1 MCQTHHIST
10 IFKTLNSDIDT
21 MSSKWG
27 MFGISFSDMANA
39 ISAKWKNVNNYISL
53 TNDATLSGIAD
64 AWKDGN
70 PINFLDE
77 TTVKEKLLEYNKAF
91 DNGSEALASFLD
103 KGTNNDFLDDFFK
116 NFNNNAATMS
126 NYNDAVKS
134 AQAAHN
140 GLTFSMVASKV
151 AAIAL
156 NAALSMGISI
166 AISALCSV
174 IDNLIHKNEN
184 AIKSARE
191 LSDNYNDF
199 KKTNS
204 SNISTLKGLKT
215 EFDELSKGVSQYGK
229 NISLTSEEYERYKEI
244 IQQIVDI
251 SPSLTEGY
259 NTENGYLVDKNRL
272 IERAIELQKQ
282 ERQNEL
288 GKMTN
293 LEQLDVAMSGHIAEY
308 SKALDGKVLSNNGN
322 VLYGN
327 KFSSFKDSLYDLYNT
342 DRVNFSSTDMA
353 KQIMSLLG
361 VEDVEKEIQK
371 YFNDNG
377 TWSESSFWDD
387 YVEKIAKNINVIT
400 KSLSSEDVKL
410 DDSQFDIFTQK
421 ATSCA
426 QTYLDM
432 KDSISAANNSIQ
444 TELNNIAEYADG
456 FSSLSAE
463 QQIFVSEYL
472 KGFNIEDIS
481 SKTSRGSLEYDEDKM
496 AFVKNQIIEFI
507 EQLSGNSST
516 KEALINLYAP
526 PTDNESIEEYL
537 RRFNEAYKVIK
548 SFCEENSIKIP
559 VVFTSKKDAV
569 DNLSEEYNKDP
580 QNAVTYFN
588 DLKQQGVPNN
598 SEQYGNES
606 TNSTLDGL
614 SKATGNINTLKN
626 SLATLYSG
634 NYSSEELIN
643 SIKDINSAVAGMG
656 KSLNWEFIEEQPDS
670 LEVLGNALEYIS
682 EKYAD
687 SILADSNIGS
697 DSKFGTMIKD
707 LIADSIKAQAEFDG
721 LTAQI
726 DGLQSSYGIVSNAI
740 AEYNENGSLSLDT
753 LQSLLTADENYIAML
768 EVKNGQLV
776 INEDSYRELVAMQ
789 LLEYR
794 TKLEN
799 AAAAEIEALA
809 KSKSKNATNENA
821 DASQTAVEKINSET
835 QALNENTSA
844 VIAKSIAEAQK
855 DGATDEE
862 IQGILTK
869 YNDMFNTS
877 VDSMMSSLASFMTGS
892 KKAGA
897 SAAKAAGAAS
907 KEAAD
912 ATVTAFEEQ
921 YKKLKDIRDRDK
933 INEKQYL
940 DTLRAMNE
948 RYFKGNEKYI
958 DEYNKYQKE
967 YLDGMRDLYESVIS
981 DVAKQIDKQID
992 SLNDQKDAA
1001 VDSLKSQQ
1009 EAAKEALEA
1018 QKDAIEE
1025 QIKLIDKQIDSKQA
1039 QIDAINEENEAR
1051 ENAIN
1056 LEKEQYELER
1066 LRNQRT
1072 EYVYSGKD
1080 KGFIYQTDT
1089 GAIRDQEQAVKEAE
1103 DQIRIADIE
1112 KEISLLEKKKEVL
1125 EEQQDAISEQIDRVD
1140 EYYEQLIA
1148 NTESYWDAQIDGAE
1162 ETKSRWEELQELQEE
1177 MEMNARLL
1185 SIGISQEDIENLSND
1200 ELLERVREKYLGIL
1214 SDIYAGNKE
1223 MLSSLSD
1230 LTGIDVSALPSFLQD
1245 TQGYMDI
1252 LSQGVDFANLND
1264 SLGIVI
1270 DQFANVAAAAGQ
1282 MTGSVIGSTGIH
1294 LGTNTDTKTSAGTGD
1309 VSFIDAVKQLEDE
1322 SVPVI
1327 NNVADAFAGE
1337 ESSEDSSQ
1345 SIVGSVNKAKA
1356 AIAGSS
1362 SGKKDS
1368 SEGSEGN
1375 GEDSGSLLE
1384 AMAAQSQAALDEETG
1399 IPAQIQKWQELNNV
1413 LSAILSNL
1421 MNIAAVISTMNAT
1434 ETSINSGSPL
1444 GPALAKGGVSHG
1456 TRNAM
1461 VSEYNQMETII
1472 HKNGTYEITS
1482 SPTLTDL
1489 SPGDQVLNN
1498 SQTLALIR
1506 KKREASARGTNGVF
1520 LGDTHSVLSS
1530 VPELQLHNTILDNS
1544 LASMTSMQLL
1554 GNDNKN
1560 SLINVSI
1567 GDVILENVQNA
1578 DTLSKQIV
1586 MRLPTQIKQEL
1597 SKRG

>member
-1 MCQTHHIST
+1 MDSITSQYTKLQTAISRYNSIQNKSESFQNKYNATLQKNDSTLGQYISSLNGANGSFSGYIKYLVSAKAST
-10 IFKTLNSDIDT
+10 IALSAATAAMK
-21 MSSKWG
+21 M
-27 MFGISFSDMANA
+27 A
-39 ISAKWKNVNNYISL
+39 ISA
-53 TNDATLSGIAD
+53 
-64 AWKDGN
+64 
-70 PINFLDE
+70 
-77 TTVKEKLLEYNKAF
+77 
-91 DNGSEALASFLD
+91 
-103 KGTNNDFLDDFFK
+103 
-116 NFNNNAATMS
+116 
-126 NYNDAVKS
+126 
-134 AQAAHN
+134 
-140 GLTFSMVASKV
+140 
-151 AAIAL
+151 
-156 NAALSMGISI
+156 GISI
-166 AISALCSV
+166 AISALVTQISKWINAQDEARQKAV
-174 IDNLIHKNEN
+174 ELSNTYNEQQTSLDSQINKYKELKSTLDKGNLSADESRSIKEQLLEIQNSLIDSYGNEVSNLDLVNGKYKEQLGLLTSLSKEKATEHTILNRDAFEEAKKALTKTKTYNISQMFTRPFYSALTDEQN
-184 AIKSARE
+184 KLKDFINNYNSAIKLVSH
-191 LSDNYNDF
+191 
-199 KKTNS
+199 KTGIETGIS
-204 SNISTLKGLKT
+204 GAITKGSTLQIQGDAETVNNLLKQFSEDLRLFGEENEIDVT
-215 EFDELSKGVSQYGK
+215 DITSDIASQLRNIWTDDLIEHKKNYDEFI
-229 NISLTSEEYERYKEI
+229 NAEI
-244 IQQIVDI
+244 IRNDTLR
-251 SPSLTEGY
+251 P
-259 NTENGYLVDKNRL
+259 
-272 IERAIELQKQ
+272 
-282 ERQNEL
+282 
-288 GKMTN
+288 
-293 LEQLDVAMSGHIAEY
+293 
-308 SKALDGKVLSNNGN
+308 
-322 VLYGN
+322 LY
-327 KFSSFKDSLYDLYNT
+327 
-342 DRVNFSSTDMA
+342 
-353 KQIMSLLG
+353 
-361 VEDVEKEIQK
+361 
-371 YFNDNG
+371 
-377 TWSESSFWDD
+377 
-387 YVEKIAKNINVIT
+387 
-400 KSLSSEDVKL
+400 
-410 DDSQFDIFTQK
+410 
-421 ATSCA
+421 
-426 QTYLDM
+426 
-432 KDSISAANNSIQ
+432 KDSIQAVEDYNAALLSGKGVTEAKEKLDSLKESVQNASVEVEGSADVFDDIFNSVNKSS
-444 TELNNIAEYADG
+444 EIAYSIDV
-456 FSSLSAE
+456 SLKKDTIAQNYAE
-463 QQIFVSEYL
+463 QLRGLSDFDLES
-472 KGFNIEDIS
+472 FNLDDNFIAPGEEAYNSLINLLGLSKDDTQLLIDKLVELGYIQGEVTDEIS
-481 SKTSRGSLEYDEDKM
+481 SKTPSTISDSIS
-496 AFVKNQIIEFI
+496 QISSQIKPQFNA
-507 EQLSGNSST
+507 LSGAYQKIFTPDGFSR
-516 KEALINLYAP
+516 
-526 PTDNESIEEYL
+526 DNIDFDLLESIQSAFTNIDDEL
-537 RRFNEAYKVIK
+537 
-548 SFCEENSIKIP
+548 SIN
-559 VVFTSKKDAV
+559 FDTSVLD
-569 DNLSEEYNKDP
+569 DFLSI
-580 QNAVTYFN
+580 
-588 DLKQQGVPNN
+588 LNN
-598 SEQYGNES
+598 SES
-606 TNSTLDGL
+606 TAEEVKQAFDD
-614 SKATGNINTLKN
+614 
-626 SLATLYSG
+626 LATSYLFSTDVMK
-634 NYSSEELIN
+634 NLNSETVESVESQLAKMGVTNAETVATEL
-643 SIKDINSAVAGMG
+643 
-656 KSLNWEFIEEQPDS
+656 
-670 LEVLGNALEYIS
+670 
-682 EKYAD
+682 
-687 SILADSNIGS
+687 LA
-697 DSKFGTMIKD
+697 SK
-707 LIADSIKAQAEFDG
+707 E
-721 LTAQI
+721 
-726 DGLQSSYGIVSNAI
+726 
-740 AEYNENGSLSLDT
+740 
-753 LQSLLTADENYIAML
+753 
-768 EVKNGQLV
+768 
-776 INEDSYRELVAMQ
+776 
-789 LLEYR
+789 
-794 TKLEN
+794 
-799 AAAAEIEALA
+799 EALA
-809 KSKSKNATNENA
+809 LQAEALAITKDGITSASEAQISALLAEA
-821 DASQTAVEKINSET
+821 DASAGARAYLLQLAATEQIFNNQNLDTSGKVSE
-835 QALNENTSA
+835 L
-844 VIAKSIAEAQK
+844 
-855 DGATDEE
+855 
-862 IQGILTK
+862 GILAAAYGETA
-869 YNDMFNTS
+869 F
-877 VDSMMSSLASFMTGS
+877 
-892 KKAGA
+892 
-897 SAAKAAGAAS
+897 AAKIAAMEKAAEESHTVFNPSESDLAKLQEEFYSLLFKKYKVNFGGSSNNKSNSTAS
-907 KEAAD
+907 KEAED
-912 ATVTAFEEQ
+912 ANITAFEEQ
-921 YKKLKDIRDRDK
+921 SKKLKDLKNRNLL
-933 INEKQYL
+933 NEKQYL
-940 DTLRAMNE
+940 DAFRALYE

-981 DVAKQIDKQID
+981 DVVKQIDKQID

-1162 ETKSRWEELQELQEE
+1162 ETKSRWEALQELQEE

-1282 MTGSVIGSTGIH
+1282 MTGSVIGSTGIQ

-1322 SVPVI
+1322 SVPII

-1461 VSEYNQMETII
+1461 VSEYNQLETII

-1544 LASMTSMQLL
+1544 LASMASMQLL

-1560 SLINVSI
+1560 SFINVSI

>member
-1 MCQTHHIST
+1 MDAVTSQYTKLQSAISRYNSTQNKSNSYQSDYNSTFDQYISSLNGANSSFSGYIKYLVSAKAST
-10 IFKTLNSDIDT
+10 IALSAATAAMK
-21 MSSKWG
+21 M
-27 MFGISFSDMANA
+27 A
-39 ISAKWKNVNNYISL
+39 ISA
-53 TNDATLSGIAD
+53 
-64 AWKDGN
+64 
-70 PINFLDE
+70 
-77 TTVKEKLLEYNKAF
+77 
-91 DNGSEALASFLD
+91 
-103 KGTNNDFLDDFFK
+103 
-116 NFNNNAATMS
+116 
-126 NYNDAVKS
+126 
-134 AQAAHN
+134 
-140 GLTFSMVASKV
+140 
-151 AAIAL
+151 
-156 NAALSMGISI
+156 GISI
-166 AISALCSV
+166 AISALVTQISKWINAQDEARQKAV
-174 IDNLIHKNEN
+174 ELSNTYNEQQTSLDSQINKYKELKSTLDKGNLSADESRSIKEQLLEIQNSLIDSYGNEVSNLDLVNGKYKEQLGLLTSLSKEKATEHTILNRDAFEEAKKALTKTKTYNISQMFTRPFYSALTDEQN
-184 AIKSARE
+184 KLKDFINNYNSAIKLVSH
-191 LSDNYNDF
+191 
-199 KKTNS
+199 KTGIETGVS
-204 SNISTLKGLKT
+204 GAITKGSTLQIQGDAETVNNLLKQFSEDLRLFGEENEIDVT
-215 EFDELSKGVSQYGK
+215 DITSDIASQLRNIWTDDLIEHKKNYDEFI
-229 NISLTSEEYERYKEI
+229 NAEI
-244 IQQIVDI
+244 IRNDTLR
-251 SPSLTEGY
+251 P
-259 NTENGYLVDKNRL
+259 
-272 IERAIELQKQ
+272 
-282 ERQNEL
+282 
-288 GKMTN
+288 
-293 LEQLDVAMSGHIAEY
+293 
-308 SKALDGKVLSNNGN
+308 
-322 VLYGN
+322 LY
-327 KFSSFKDSLYDLYNT
+327 
-342 DRVNFSSTDMA
+342 
-353 KQIMSLLG
+353 
-361 VEDVEKEIQK
+361 
-371 YFNDNG
+371 
-377 TWSESSFWDD
+377 
-387 YVEKIAKNINVIT
+387 
-400 KSLSSEDVKL
+400 
-410 DDSQFDIFTQK
+410 
-421 ATSCA
+421 
-426 QTYLDM
+426 
-432 KDSISAANNSIQ
+432 KDSIQAVEDYNAALLSGKGVTEAKEKLDSLKESVQNASVEVEGSSDVFNDIFNSVNKSS
-444 TELNNIAEYADG
+444 EIAYSIDV
-456 FSSLSAE
+456 SLKKDTIAQNYAE
-463 QQIFVSEYL
+463 QLRGLSDFDLES
-472 KGFNIEDIS
+472 FNLDDNFIAPGEEAYNSLINLLGLSKDDTQLLIDKLVELGYIQGEVTDEIS
-481 SKTSRGSLEYDEDKM
+481 SKTPSTISDSISQISSQIKPQFNALSDAYQKIFTPDGFSR
-496 AFVKNQIIEFI
+496 
-507 EQLSGNSST
+507 
-516 KEALINLYAP
+516 
-526 PTDNESIEEYL
+526 DNIDFDLLESIQSAFTNIDDEL
-537 RRFNEAYKVIK
+537 
-548 SFCEENSIKIP
+548 SIN
-559 VVFTSKKDAV
+559 FDTSVLD
-569 DNLSEEYNKDP
+569 DFLSI
-580 QNAVTYFN
+580 
-588 DLKQQGVPNN
+588 LNN
-598 SEQYGNES
+598 SES
-606 TNSTLDGL
+606 TAEEVKQAFDD
-614 SKATGNINTLKN
+614 
-626 SLATLYSG
+626 LATSYLFSTDVMK
-634 NYSSEELIN
+634 NLNSETVESVESQLAKMGVTNAETVATEL
-643 SIKDINSAVAGMG
+643 
-656 KSLNWEFIEEQPDS
+656 
-670 LEVLGNALEYIS
+670 
-682 EKYAD
+682 
-687 SILADSNIGS
+687 LA
-697 DSKFGTMIKD
+697 SK
-707 LIADSIKAQAEFDG
+707 E
-721 LTAQI
+721 
-726 DGLQSSYGIVSNAI
+726 
-740 AEYNENGSLSLDT
+740 
-753 LQSLLTADENYIAML
+753 
-768 EVKNGQLV
+768 
-776 INEDSYRELVAMQ
+776 
-789 LLEYR
+789 
-794 TKLEN
+794 
-799 AAAAEIEALA
+799 EALA
-809 KSKSKNATNENA
+809 LQAEALAITKDGITSASEAQISALLAEA
-821 DASQTAVEKINSET
+821 DASAGARAYLLQLAATEQIFNNQNLDTSGKVSE
-835 QALNENTSA
+835 L
-844 VIAKSIAEAQK
+844 
-855 DGATDEE
+855 
-862 IQGILTK
+862 GILAAAYGETA
-869 YNDMFNTS
+869 F
-877 VDSMMSSLASFMTGS
+877 
-892 KKAGA
+892 
-897 SAAKAAGAAS
+897 AAKIAAMEKAAEESHTVFNPSESDLAKLQEEFYSLLFKKYKVNFGVSSNNKGNSTAS
-907 KEAAD
+907 KEAED
-912 ATVTAFEEQ
+912 ANITAFEEQ
-921 YKKLKDIRDRDK
+921 SKKLKDLKDRNLL
-933 INEKQYL
+933 NEKQYL
-940 DTLRAMNE
+940 DAFRALYE

-981 DVAKQIDKQID
+981 DVVKQIDKQID

-1140 EYYEQLIA
+1140 EYYEQLIS

-1294 LGTNTDTKTSAGTGD
+1294 FGTNTDTKTSAGTGD
-1309 VSFIDAVKQLEDE
+1309 VSFIDAVKQLENE

-1461 VSEYNQMETII
+1461 VSEYNQLETII

-1506 KKREASARGTNGVF
+1506 EKREASARGTNGVF

-1544 LASMTSMQLL
+1544 LASMASMQLL

>member
-1 MCQTHHIST
+1 M
-10 IFKTLNSDIDT
+10 IFKTVNTDIGKTKITLNKFSKELDFLKQKFLSSTDISSIKAFISEIKNGVPPITAFNKT
-21 MSSKWG
+21 MQESSNAAVSLVENNIKSTDELEKLTEKATLG
-27 MFGISFSDMANA
+27 QTAMKGLALVGNMFTSWA
-39 ISAKWKNVNNYISL
+39 ISQILSL
-53 TNDATLSGIAD
+53 VVA
-64 AWKDGN
+64 
-70 PINFLDE
+70 
-77 TTVKEKLLEYNKAF
+77 
-91 DNGSEALASFLD
+91 
-103 KGTNNDFLDDFFK
+103 
-116 NFNNNAATMS
+116 
-126 NYNDAVKS
+126 
-134 AQAAHN
+134 
-140 GLTFSMVASKV
+140 GL
-151 AAIAL
+151 
-156 NAALSMGISI
+156 
-166 AISALCSV
+166 
-174 IDNLIHKNEN
+174 DNLIHAVDYARDKLEN
-184 AIKSARE
+184 SSGTYNSITSELDSLNKEFEKTSEKIKELEVGGISLVEQDEYNKLIASNDELERSIALKKIEQELAGKTVATDAVDLYEKLTKKGNRTVSQDQIDIIKENTNIDWITKQDISKSQNDLNSLLAIYSLVQDEMDKTKSE
-191 LSDNYNDF
+191 ISSLSDDNTEEGQKKKQELNNSLETYVKYQSEVASNIQESMNDYQSVYNDLTSQ
-199 KKTNS
+199 KNS
-204 SNISTLKGLKT
+204 GYDLTSYQQEVLNGASNALILIQNTIQSTQKYENMDSGQKRNVINETLQ
-215 EFDELSKGVSQYGK
+215 SKGIAQ
-229 NISLTSEEYERYKEI
+229 NDSENFVK
-244 IQQIVDI
+244 
-251 SPSLTEGY
+251 SLTED
-259 NTENGYLVDKNRL
+259 EL
-272 IERAIELQKQ
+272 IIAGTINFDEVNSIDSFQEALNNVKKEAGTPDNSIELSISD
-282 ERQNEL
+282 
-288 GKMTN
+288 TIS
-293 LEQLDVAMSGHIAEY
+293 QLDTKLKPAYDAIGQAYQNI
-308 SKALDGKVLSNNGN
+308 
-322 VLYGN
+322 
-327 KFSSFKDSLYDLYNT
+327 FSY
-342 DRVNFSSTDMA
+342 
-353 KQIMSLLG
+353 
-361 VEDVEKEIQK
+361 
-371 YFNDNG
+371 NDNG
-377 TWSESSFWDD
+377 EELFSLDNVDLDTFSEIKKGLEEIQDAGTSIDLSSFDNLVSVLSESSSTAEEVHEAFDEMATSIISGLGEITNANYNIAITALEAMGATNAQIIAFNSLTNNTEALKEAGFDLLNANESQMWSFINEHVAAEDASQAYD
-387 YVEKIAKNINVIT
+387 LLCLKQILYNNTPLNTDEDIAKIL
-400 KSLSSEDVKL
+400 SLA
-410 DDSQFDIFTQK
+410 DSVGFT
-421 ATSCA
+421 S
-426 QTYLDM
+426 
-432 KDSISAANNSIQ
+432 
-444 TELNNIAEYADG
+444 
-456 FSSLSAE
+456 
-463 QQIFVSEYL
+463 
-472 KGFNIEDIS
+472 
-481 SKTSRGSLEYDEDKM
+481 
-496 AFVKNQIIEFI
+496 
-507 EQLSGNSST
+507 EQLA
-516 KEALINLYAP
+516 K
-526 PTDNESIEEYL
+526 
-537 RRFNEAYKVIK
+537 
-548 SFCEENSIKIP
+548 
-559 VVFTSKKDAV
+559 
-569 DNLSEEYNKDP
+569 
-580 QNAVTYFN
+580 
-588 DLKQQGVPNN
+588 
-598 SEQYGNES
+598 
-606 TNSTLDGL
+606 
-614 SKATGNINTLKN
+614 
-626 SLATLYSG
+626 LATAKASF
-634 NYSSEELIN
+634 
-643 SIKDINSAVAGMG
+643 DSAVASGDP
-656 KSLNWEFIEEQPDS
+656 L
-670 LEVLGNALEYIS
+670 AIS
-682 EKYAD
+682 EASMALQDTRNQLQIELENYTPKVK
-687 SILADSNIGS
+687 IGS
-697 DSKFGTMIKD
+697 SFVPTTKQG
-707 LIADSIKAQAEFDG
+707 
-721 LTAQI
+721 
-726 DGLQSSYGIVSNAI
+726 SSA
-740 AEYNENGSLSLDT
+740 NG
-753 LQSLLTADENYIAML
+753 
-768 EVKNGQLV
+768 
-776 INEDSYRELVAMQ
+776 
-789 LLEYR
+789 
-794 TKLEN
+794 
-799 AAAAEIEALA
+799 
-809 KSKSKNATNENA
+809 
-821 DASQTAVEKINSET
+821 
-835 QALNENTSA
+835 
-844 VIAKSIAEAQK
+844 
-855 DGATDEE
+855 
-862 IQGILTK
+862 
-869 YNDMFNTS
+869 
-877 VDSMMSSLASFMTGS
+877 
-892 KKAGA
+892 
-897 SAAKAAGAAS
+897 AAG

-940 DTLRAMNE
+940 DTLRAMYE

-981 DVAKQIDKQID
+981 DVVKQIDKQID

-1140 EYYEQLIA
+1140 EYYEQLIS

-1461 VSEYNQMETII
+1461 VSEYNQLETII

-1544 LASMTSMQLL
+1544 LASMASMQLL

>member
-1 MCQTHHIST
+1 MRNDYRLLLTAMLDEAKSEKIIKQQLINIQNKSQISLNIKINEKTAKQQTHKLWDSLKKNILEQKISVKLDPKEVK
-10 IFKTLNSDIDT
+10 KTLGQIDSLLD
-21 MSSKWG
+21 SSSNKNTKAINVSGNVKKQIAPLSNDNKSSVPIKYDSKVTNVDDLITKLSELDKAVKRGEYTWQDYSNTLGESNKWVAEWG
-27 MFGISFSDMANA
+27 KSTEGGIRTEEELKKAYDAAINYKSGLDQVSLGAKVGEVALKGLSMAGNMLASWA
-39 ISAKWKNVNNYISL
+39 ITAVIQL
-53 TNDATLSGIAD
+53 VVT
-64 AWKDGN
+64 
-70 PINFLDE
+70 
-77 TTVKEKLLEYNKAF
+77 AF
-91 DNGSEALASFLD
+91 DNFIHRVEIAKKALADAKSNFDSVQSEFIETNTVLENTLSRIKELENLPKLTFLEQEELDRLKDATKELERQRDINNFELIQSAEELSKKNMDAFKKEYGDNTFNYSDVLALEEDAGDLSSYRYSAEKLAYMGLEGTAAALIKVRKELNKPENKANPNNVTLYINDEKKYENSLKERLKTLQDYRNNLTTIMSFRDLTDDEQIFFDNLEQGMKLIYQFTNPDTWNNIEINDILD
-103 KGTNNDFLDDFFK
+103 NNDLEISK
-116 NFNNNAATMS
+116 NELIELYQAGKLNPETLKGYTILYKAIEDSQLIFDETGSAAESFIKGLSAFEIVEEPETPFS
-126 NYNDAVKS
+126 NTISQISSQLQPALDAV
-134 AQAAHN
+134 ANAYN
-140 GLTFSMVASKV
+140 EIFTIDEDGNELFSQEN
-151 AAIAL
+151 I
-156 NAALSMGISI
+156 N
-166 AISALCSV
+166 
-174 IDNLIHKNEN
+174 IDNLQSILDSLEEIKNEGASIDSSAFEDFVSVLSQSSVTAKEAHETFNQLATTITDNFGEISESNFDLAASTFESMGFVDGELMAFQKLLDNTDALAESGFNLADANDESMQAFINEHISLEN
-184 AIKSARE
+184 AGTAFDLLTIKKIQYGNLSA
-191 LSDNYNDF
+191 
-199 KKTNS
+199 
-204 SNISTLKGLKT
+204 ISTA
-215 EFDELSKGVSQYGK
+215 D
-229 NISLTSEEYERYKEI
+229 
-244 IQQIVDI
+244 DI
-251 SPSLTEGY
+251 
-259 NTENGYLVDKNRL
+259 
-272 IERAIELQKQ
+272 
-282 ERQNEL
+282 
-288 GKMTN
+288 
-293 LEQLDVAMSGHIAEY
+293 
-308 SKALDGKVLSNNGN
+308 
-322 VLYGN
+322 
-327 KFSSFKDSLYDLYNT
+327 DSLY
-342 DRVNFSSTDMA
+342 
-353 KQIMSLLG
+353 
-361 VEDVEKEIQK
+361 
-371 YFNDNG
+371 
-377 TWSESSFWDD
+377 
-387 YVEKIAKNINVIT
+387 
-400 KSLSSEDVKL
+400 
-410 DDSQFDIFTQK
+410 
-421 ATSCA
+421 
-426 QTYLDM
+426 
-432 KDSISAANNSIQ
+432 
-444 TELNNIAEYADG
+444 
-456 FSSLSAE
+456 
-463 QQIFVSEYL
+463 
-472 KGFNIEDIS
+472 
-481 SKTSRGSLEYDEDKM
+481 
-496 AFVKNQIIEFI
+496 
-507 EQLSGNSST
+507 
-516 KEALINLYAP
+516 NL
-526 PTDNESIEEYL
+526 
-537 RRFNEAYKVIK
+537 
-548 SFCEENSIKIP
+548 
-559 VVFTSKKDAV
+559 
-569 DNLSEEYNKDP
+569 
-580 QNAVTYFN
+580 
-588 DLKQQGVPNN
+588 
-598 SEQYGNES
+598 
-606 TNSTLDGL
+606 
-614 SKATGNINTLKN
+614 INTLG
-626 SLATLYSG
+626 AT
-634 NYSSEELIN
+634 SETLDALI
-643 SIKDINSAVAGMG
+643 AA
-656 KSLNWEFIEEQPDS
+656 KSR
-670 LEVLGNALEYIS
+670 LGAT
-682 EKYAD
+682 
-687 SILADSNIGS
+687 GS
-697 DSKFGTMIKD
+697 D
-707 LIADSIKAQAEFDG
+707 
-721 LTAQI
+721 
-726 DGLQSSYGIVSNAI
+726 YV
-740 AEYNENGSLSLDT
+740 DT
-753 LQSLLTADENYIAML
+753 LRFKKDVYFALKYGKKDEPEKKDNDYDPQKAMP
-768 EVKNGQLV
+768 Q
-776 INEDSYRELVAMQ
+776 
-789 LLEYR
+789 
-794 TKLEN
+794 
-799 AAAAEIEALA
+799 
-809 KSKSKNATNENA
+809 
-821 DASQTAVEKINSET
+821 
-835 QALNENTSA
+835 NTS
-844 VIAKSIAEAQK
+844 
-855 DGATDEE
+855 
-862 IQGILTK
+862 
-869 YNDMFNTS
+869 S
-877 VDSMMSSLASFMTGS
+877 VGKRSSGS
-892 KKAGA
+892 PG
-897 SAAKAAGAAS
+897 

-940 DTLRAMNE
+940 DTLRAMYE

-981 DVAKQIDKQID
+981 DVVKQIDKQID

-1140 EYYEQLIA
+1140 EYYEQLIS

-1309 VSFIDAVKQLEDE
+1309 VSFIDAVKQLENE

-1461 VSEYNQMETII
+1461 VSEYNQLETII

-1544 LASMTSMQLL
+1544 LASMASMQLL

>member
-1 MCQTHHIST
+1 MNFSELDKTLSRSAINAFNNTSLSIDEISQRIVGLNSST
-10 IFKTLNSDIDT
+10 IDYLSTTEKGKASINGLNTFIDASSNSMNIASLKAQALSIALNTITNIAIVAIFQGITLLLDNFIVTLDEQKQKLEDTKSKYEDSSSALSSFNSELQTTKERIDELSNKKHLTFTEKDELTNLKQSNDELERKIFLQEKINHADEKNVAEEAQNLYKKYANGRTIDLVGQIDFYTDNSLLEHVDWDNFKNDLPWLIAQYNHQQGLLKEAQDNDWDSLENNARENINLLESYMAIASQDYSILYET
-21 MSSKWG
+21 MSGLSEFSMTDELNEAKVDLNEILDLVAQILGYQNSQKQSSFDDIWNSKDFDKNKKELIEFAKKNELTSDVFSSNEKYKSLIDETG
-27 MFGISFSDMANA
+27 NEVEETIEHIYALVGDMPSTSLINLPAINISESISQISSQLRPQFDALTDAYQKIFTPDGFTPENINNDLLESLLSSFTNINKELGISFDVTELENFFSILLNGKSTSEQVQEAFNDLASSYLYSTDVMEQLNETTANSIIKQLEEMGISNAHVLVTDALNLKNEALLSSKRYLTKENKELSNATWSEIAAFGAEEVASNNCSQALALYYLKKSLLNSSVISNDEDINNILLLAEAAGVTSSSLSLLQNAKADYNRA
-39 ISAKWKNVNNYISL
+39 ISAG
-53 TNDATLSGIAD
+53 ND
-64 AWKDGN
+64 
-70 PINFLDE
+70 
-77 TTVKEKLLEYNKAF
+77 
-91 DNGSEALASFLD
+91 
-103 KGTNNDFLDDFFK
+103 
-116 NFNNNAATMS
+116 
-126 NYNDAVKS
+126 
-134 AQAAHN
+134 
-140 GLTFSMVASKV
+140 
-151 AAIAL
+151 
-156 NAALSMGISI
+156 
-166 AISALCSV
+166 
-174 IDNLIHKNEN
+174 
-184 AIKSARE
+184 
-191 LSDNYNDF
+191 
-199 KKTNS
+199 
-204 SNISTLKGLKT
+204 
-215 EFDELSKGVSQYGK
+215 
-229 NISLTSEEYERYKEI
+229 
-244 IQQIVDI
+244 
-251 SPSLTEGY
+251 
-259 NTENGYLVDKNRL
+259 
-272 IERAIELQKQ
+272 
-282 ERQNEL
+282 
-288 GKMTN
+288 
-293 LEQLDVAMSGHIAEY
+293 
-308 SKALDGKVLSNNGN
+308 
-322 VLYGN
+322 
-327 KFSSFKDSLYDLYNT
+327 
-342 DRVNFSSTDMA
+342 
-353 KQIMSLLG
+353 
-361 VEDVEKEIQK
+361 
-371 YFNDNG
+371 
-377 TWSESSFWDD
+377 
-387 YVEKIAKNINVIT
+387 
-400 KSLSSEDVKL
+400 
-410 DDSQFDIFTQK
+410 
-421 ATSCA
+421 
-426 QTYLDM
+426 
-432 KDSISAANNSIQ
+432 
-444 TELNNIAEYADG
+444 
-456 FSSLSAE
+456 
-463 QQIFVSEYL
+463 
-472 KGFNIEDIS
+472 
-481 SKTSRGSLEYDEDKM
+481 
-496 AFVKNQIIEFI
+496 
-507 EQLSGNSST
+507 
-516 KEALINLYAP
+516 
-526 PTDNESIEEYL
+526 
-537 RRFNEAYKVIK
+537 
-548 SFCEENSIKIP
+548 
-559 VVFTSKKDAV
+559 
-569 DNLSEEYNKDP
+569 
-580 QNAVTYFN
+580 
-588 DLKQQGVPNN
+588 
-598 SEQYGNES
+598 
-606 TNSTLDGL
+606 
-614 SKATGNINTLKN
+614 
-626 SLATLYSG
+626 
-634 NYSSEELIN
+634 
-643 SIKDINSAVAGMG
+643 
-656 KSLNWEFIEEQPDS
+656 
-670 LEVLGNALEYIS
+670 
-682 EKYAD
+682 
-687 SILADSNIGS
+687 
-697 DSKFGTMIKD
+697 
-707 LIADSIKAQAEFDG
+707 
-721 LTAQI
+721 
-726 DGLQSSYGIVSNAI
+726 
-740 AEYNENGSLSLDT
+740 
-753 LQSLLTADENYIAML
+753 
-768 EVKNGQLV
+768 
-776 INEDSYRELVAMQ
+776 
-789 LLEYR
+789 
-794 TKLEN
+794 
-799 AAAAEIEALA
+799 
-809 KSKSKNATNENA
+809 
-821 DASQTAVEKINSET
+821 
-835 QALNENTSA
+835 
-844 VIAKSIAEAQK
+844 AEAQRAEQRLLRASESVK
-855 DGATDEE
+855 EE
-862 IQGILTK
+862 ISKIK
-869 YNDMFNTS
+869 AKVSFNTGNS
-877 VDSMMSSLASFMTGS
+877 NPTSASSS
-892 KKAGA
+892 
-897 SAAKAAGAAS
+897 AGAAG

-981 DVAKQIDKQID
+981 DVVKQIDKQID

-1140 EYYEQLIA
+1140 EYYEQLIS

-1434 ETSINSGSPL
+1434 DTSINSGSPL
-1444 GPALAKGGVSHG
+1444 GPALAKGGISHG

-1461 VSEYNQMETII
+1461 VSEYNQLETII

-1544 LASMTSMQLL
+1544 LASMASMQLL

>member
-1 MCQTHHIST
+1 MRNDYRLLLTAMLDEAKSEKIIKQQLKNIQNKSQISLNIKINEKTAKQQTHKLWDSLKKNILEQKISVKMDPKEVK
-10 IFKTLNSDIDT
+10 KTLGQIDSLLDSSSNKNTKAINVSGNVKKQIAPLSNDNKSSVPIKYDSKVTNVDDLITKLSELDKAVKRGEYTWQDYSNTLGESNKWVAEWGKSTEGGIRTEEELKKAYDAAINYKSGLDQVSLGAKVGEVALKGLSMAGNMFASWAITAVIQLVVTAFDNFIHRVEIAKKVLADTKSDFDSIKSEFSDLNT
-21 MSSKWG
+21 ELENNAERIKELESLSNPSYVDEEELKRLKEATKELERQKAAKDVELKHTSEELSEANMDAFKKEYG
-27 MFGISFSDMANA
+27 DDNFSFSDVQA
-39 ISAKWKNVNNYISL
+39 
-53 TNDATLSGIAD
+53 
-64 AWKDGN
+64 
-70 PINFLDE
+70 LDE
-77 TTVKEKLLEYNKAF
+77 
-91 DNGSEALASFLD
+91 
-103 KGTNNDFLDDFFK
+103 NNED
-116 NFNNNAATMS
+116 
-126 NYNDAVKS
+126 
-134 AQAAHN
+134 
-140 GLTFSMVASKV
+140 
-151 AAIAL
+151 
-156 NAALSMGISI
+156 
-166 AISALCSV
+166 
-174 IDNLIHKNEN
+174 
-184 AIKSARE
+184 
-191 LSDNYNDF
+191 
-199 KKTNS
+199 
-204 SNISTLKGLKT
+204 TL
-215 EFDELSKGVSQYGK
+215 F
-229 NISLTSEEYERYKEI
+229 
-244 IQQIVDI
+244 
-251 SPSLTEGY
+251 
-259 NTENGYLVDKNRL
+259 
-272 IERAIELQKQ
+272 
-282 ERQNEL
+282 
-288 GKMTN
+288 
-293 LEQLDVAMSGHIAEY
+293 
-308 SKALDGKVLSNNGN
+308 
-322 VLYGN
+322 
-327 KFSSFKDSLYDLYNT
+327 
-342 DRVNFSSTDMA
+342 MA
-353 KQIMSLLG
+353 
-361 VEDVEKEIQK
+361 D
-371 YFNDNG
+371 
-377 TWSESSFWDD
+377 T
-387 YVEKIAKNINVIT
+387 
-400 KSLSSEDVKL
+400 
-410 DDSQFDIFTQK
+410 
-421 ATSCA
+421 
-426 QTYLDM
+426 
-432 KDSISAANNSIQ
+432 
-444 TELNNIAEYADG
+444 
-456 FSSLSAE
+456 LSAE
-463 QQIFVSEYL
+463 
-472 KGFNIEDIS
+472 GIEGLSAALI
-481 SKTSRGSLEYDEDKM
+481 KIQK
-496 AFVKNQIIEFI
+496 VKVDAENSGDTDWLNSIIEKEDFYK
-507 EQLSGNSST
+507 EQLEN
-516 KEALINLYAP
+516 NLPVLQDYRNNL
-526 PTDNESIEEYL
+526 TDLMDY
-537 RRFNEAYKVIK
+537 R
-548 SFCEENSIKIP
+548 
-559 VVFTSKKDAV
+559 D
-569 DNLSEEYNKDP
+569 
-580 QNAVTYFN
+580 
-588 DLKQQGVPNN
+588 
-598 SEQYGNES
+598 
-606 TNSTLDGL
+606 
-614 SKATGNINTLKN
+614 
-626 SLATLYSG
+626 
-634 NYSSEELIN
+634 
-643 SIKDINSAVAGMG
+643 
-656 KSLNWEFIEEQPDS
+656 
-670 LEVLGNALEYIS
+670 
-682 EKYAD
+682 
-687 SILADSNIGS
+687 
-697 DSKFGTMIKD
+697 
-707 LIADSIKAQAEFDG
+707 
-721 LTAQI
+721 
-726 DGLQSSYGIVSNAI
+726 
-740 AEYNENGSLSLDT
+740 
-753 LQSLLTADENYIAML
+753 LTADEQAFYDNL
-768 EVKNGQLV
+768 EQGMKLIYQFTDPSTWNNIEFDGILNSSDLEATTDELILMAKAGELTPETLEGFTNLNNAIKGSEFILEDGKTATKEFLDQIYALADATDIQPESIISKTIDQLRDQYNPAFDAIGQAYQNAFTLDENGEEIFSLDNV
-776 INEDSYRELVAMQ
+776 N
-789 LLEYR
+789 
-794 TKLEN
+794 LEN
-799 AAAAEIEALA
+799 FDSIINGFKEIEEAGASIDVSSYEDLISVLSDSNSTAEEVHEAFDKIASSITDNLTDVSTANYGVVASSLESMGVTNAQIVAFEALLNNTDA
-809 KSKSKNATNENA
+809 LKDAGFDLANA
-821 DASQTAVEKINSET
+821 SET
-835 QALNENTSA
+835 QIEAFANEYVSAEYAGQAIALLKLKKIYCNATVLRTDDDIN
-844 VIAKSIAEAQK
+844 SI
-855 DGATDEE
+855 
-862 IQGILTK
+862 L
-869 YNDMFNTS
+869 
-877 VDSMMSSLASFMTGS
+877 SLARA
-892 KKAGA
+892 AGISSDAISELA
-897 SAAKAAGAAS
+897 SAKAFYDDAIKSNNSDRIAAATVQLDNANKKIQDSLNGFSISANFNSNPIADSTETLKSDSKAAGDAAG

-912 ATVTAFEEQ
+912 AYLTAFEEQ

-981 DVAKQIDKQID
+981 DVVKQIDKQID

-1140 EYYEQLIA
+1140 EYYEQLIS

-1294 LGTNTDTKTSAGTGD
+1294 FGTNTDTKTSAGTGD
-1309 VSFIDAVKQLEDE
+1309 VSFIDAVKQLENE

-1461 VSEYNQMETII
+1461 VSEYNQLETII

-1506 KKREASARGTNGVF
+1506 EKREASARGTNGVF

-1544 LASMTSMQLL
+1544 LASMASMQLL